1 MTDTFISK
9 LVNYRT
15 INLSEQEIVTP
26 EKYKN
31 STVEQVTQTVETTE
45 TTVEDNNNSYLYG
58 DSEENAAADTTEV
71 TNTAE
76 ATNERFHINGSR
88 AHLVTG
94 AHPDINPHAS
104 LE

>member
-1 MTDTFISK
+1 LTDTFIDK

-58 DSEENAAADTTEV
+58 DSEENNTVNTTES
-71 TNTAE
+71 
-76 ATNERFHINGSR
+76 TNERFHINGNQ
-88 AHLVTG
+88 
-94 AHPDINPHAS
+94 IYI
-104 LE
+104 